1 MSPSH
6 AGGRRYIA
14 GVSPALPEET
24 LVRTLTLTLA
34 ALMLPATP
42 ALAADTPVKSAIV
55 GVDLFKNGLAIVK
68 REVTLG
74 KSGMYSIDDVPQ
86 PVHGTFWIDST
97 GTVEASVKM
106 RDVEVP
112 ATEVAPGNLQD
123 DLAGKKVTIHFRGDK
138 RAPVVGTMLK
148 FKPAKETEAI
158 VSRYLVIQTAKGR
171 IYIEPGEIA
180 AVESDDAGDKVT
192 RRRPQLVLTLADTD
206 KAETKVTI
214 RYITHGLSWAPSYRL
229 DISDPKTLT
238 LEQHALIRNELGD
251 LAGAEV
257 RLISGYP
264 SVEYANV
271 RSLLSPHT
279 NLAGFFSEL
288 AGYRS
293 REIAALGNSIVSQ
306 QRITDNTTYN
316 NESGAFNLAVGA
328 TPAGEGVDM
337 HYQPIGKR
345 TLAQGETLAL
355 TVAKGKSEYERIVEW
370 LVPDTRDAYGR
381 HEGREHADDVWD
393 ALKFKNPLSFPMTTG
408 PATVTAGG
416 QFNGQRTTFWV
427 NSGEETLLRV
437 EKALSVRTRSSE
449 NEQLNKDGSG
459 RELIWIGGRQYRRT
473 TVEGELS
480 VSNNR
485 KETIQILIRRRFSG
499 ELVQADAS
507 PKQVLREEGVYS
519 VNKRQE
525 LVWTMPLKGGEEKK
539 LKYSY
544 TVLLPH

>member
-1 MSPSH
+1 M
-6 AGGRRYIA
+6 R
-14 GVSPALPEET
+14 T
-24 LVRTLTLTLA
+24 LRALTLTLA
-34 ALMLPATP
+34 AVMLPATH
-42 ALAADTPVKSAIV
+42 ALAADTPVKSSIV

-74 KSGMYSIDDVPQ
+74 KPGTYSIDDVPQ
-86 PVHGTFWIDST
+86 PVHGTFWIDSS
-97 GTVEASVKM
+97 GAVEAIVKM

-112 ATEVAPGNLQD
+112 VAEAAPGNLQD
-123 DLAGKKVTIHFRGDK
+123 DLAGKKVTVYFKGDK
-138 RAPVVGTMLK
+138 RAPATGTMLK
-148 FKPAKETEAI
+148 FKVAKAEEGA
-158 VSRYLVIQTAKGR
+158 VGRYLVLQTAKGR
-171 IYIEPGEIA
+171 VYIEPSEVA
-180 AVESDDAGDKVT
+180 SVESDEAGDKVT
-192 RRRPQLVLTLADTD
+192 RRRPQLVLTLAEND

-238 LEQHALIRNELGD
+238 LEQHAVVRNELGD
-251 LAGAEV
+251 FTNAEV

-264 SVEYANV
+264 SVEYAHV
-271 RSLLSPHT
+271 RSPLSPRTSWAH
-279 NLAGFFSEL
+279 FFGEL
-288 AGYRS
+288 SNYRA
-293 REIAALGNSIVSQ
+293 REIDATSNSIVSQ
-306 QRITDNTTYN
+306 QRISFN
-316 NESGAFNLAVGA
+316 NERGAFNLAIGA

-337 HYQPIGKR
+337 HYQSIGKR
-345 TLAQGETLAL
+345 TLADGEALSL

-381 HEGREHADDVWD
+381 PEGREHTDDVWD

-408 PATVTAGG
+408 PATVTANG

-459 RELIWIGGRQYRRT
+459 RDLIWIGGRQYRRT

-480 VSNNR
+480 VSNHR
-485 KETIQILIRRRFSG
+485 KEDIKLLIRRRFSG
-499 ELVQADAS
+499 ELVQAEGD
-507 PKQVLREEGVYS
+507 PKRQLREEGVYS

-525 LVWTMPLKGGEEKK
+525 LVWALPLKSGEEKK
-539 LKYSY
+539 FKYSY
-544 TVLLPH
+544 TVLMPH